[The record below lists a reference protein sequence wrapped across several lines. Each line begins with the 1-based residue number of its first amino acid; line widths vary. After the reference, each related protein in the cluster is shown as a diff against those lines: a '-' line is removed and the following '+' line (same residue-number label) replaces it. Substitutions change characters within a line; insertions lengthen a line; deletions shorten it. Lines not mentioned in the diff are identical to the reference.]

1 MLMLFGISKTLA
13 RFFTLSI
20 CVLALLFGLS
30 SITAQPANA
39 EIRTIEEAE
48 DQILYQ
54 TRTKLYDRD
63 NNIWQ
68 AIAFKRI
75 APDVKPAVKVR
86 LVGFPGKA
94 ELAHPQPLKVFV
106 PDSEKPLEAPDISA
120 EPFPNNQ
127 PKSNV
132 GQYDLTEVI
141 PKFPETLELVL
152 KLPTTSGSEVELA
165 VSPLTIQEWK
175 QLAEK
180 S

>member
-1 MLMLFGISKTLA
+1 MLLGISRKLA
-13 RFFTLSI
+13 RFFTLGI
-20 CVLALLFGLS
+20 CTLALLFGLT

-39 EIRTIEEAE
+39 EIRTIQEAE
-48 DQILYQ
+48 NQILYQ

-75 APDVKPAVKVR
+75 APDVEPAVKVR

-94 ELAHPQPLKVFV
+94 ELAHPKSLKVFV
-106 PDSEKPLEAPDISA
+106 PGSKDPLEAPDISA
-120 EPFPNNQ
+120 EPFPDKK

-141 PKFPETLELVL
+141 PELPQTLEVVL
-152 KLPTTSGSEVELA
+152 KLPTKSGSEVGLA

-175 QLAEK
+175 QLAKK